1 MFYDRKL
8 GRQQPEQALQRAL
21 VEYLDLALPD
31 DALCFAIPN
40 GGKRSKVVAALLKM
54 TGVKAGIPDL
64 CIVWRGRAIFM
75 ELKAARGYLS
85 AEQRAMHAKLTFC
98 GCEVWTVRSIEQA
111 EYLLRSLQMPLQA
124 ALAA

>member
-8 GRQQPEQALQRAL
+8 GRQYPEDQLQKAL
-21 VEYLDLALPD
+21 VEYLDLALPP

-40 GGKRSKVVAALLKM
+40 GGKRIKVLAAILKA
-54 TGVKAGIPDL
+54 TGVKKGIPDL
-64 CIVWRGRAIFM
+64 CIVWRGRAMFM
-75 ELKAARGYLS
+75 ELKAIRGHLS
-85 AEQRAMHAKLTFC
+85 ADQREMHRKLTFC
-98 GCEVWTVRSIEQA
+98 GCEVWVVRSVEQA

>member
-1 MFYDRKL
+1 MNFERKL
-8 GRQQPEQALQRAL
+8 GRQNPEDALQRAM
-21 VEYLDLALPD
+21 VDYLDLALPP

-40 GGKRSKVVAALLKM
+40 GGKRSKVVAAILKR

-64 CIVWRGRAIFM
+64 CIVWRGRAVFL
-75 ELKAARGYLS
+75 ELKAARGHLS
-85 AEQRAMHAKLTFC
+85 AEQREMHRKLTFC
-98 GCEVWTVRSIEQA
+98 GCEVWTVRSVEQA